1 MDIKKTGMMGALM
14 AVAAAVIIFWG
25 VRSLAFILAPLA
37 MAMVITIAI
46 LPLPGWFTK
55 KGVKPGLALI
65 LTILAVVGVLALVAF
80 ITIAS
85 IGKLAGYLPSYA
97 ANLSTQTSAV
107 EPSSTGSASGLAAL
121 IGASVPVTTTS
132 TIQASTAVTSTAS
145 SGAAQSLTGLN
156 LSVPVINGQP
166 FADEWDWRLRSW
178 IAAAKA
184 RGDDVPGALHLRLHA
199 ERGLLAPG

>member
-1 MDIKKTGMMGALM
+1 MNIAKTGMMGALM
-14 AVAAAVIIFWG
+14 AAAAAVIIFWG

-107 EPSSTGSASGLAAL
+107 EPSSR
-121 IGASVPVTTTS
+121 IGQVSDRAESF
-132 TIQASTAVTSTAS
+132 
-145 SGAAQSLTGLN
+145 
-156 LSVPVINGQP
+156 VPVINGQP
-166 FADEWDWRLRSW
+166 FADEWDSDCDRGSRGQR
-178 IAAAKA
+178 
-184 RGDDVPGALHLRLHA
+184 RGDDVPGALHFRFYA
-199 ERGLLAPG
+199 ERGFLAPG

>member
-65 LTILAVVGVLALVAF
+65 LTILSVVGVMALVAF

-85 IGKLAGYLPSYA
+85 IGKLAGYLPTYA
-97 ANLSTQTSAV
+97 ANLSMQTSAV
-107 EPSSTGSASGLAAL
+107 EPSSTGSASGLA
-121 IGASVPVTTTS
+121 V
-132 TIQASTAVTSTAS
+132 
-145 SGAAQSLTGLN
+145 
-156 LSVPVINGQP
+156 
-166 FADEWDWRLRSW
+166 AD
-178 IAAAKA
+178 
-184 RGDDVPGALHLRLHA
+184 RGDGAGHGDFDHPGLHSGDVNCGQRSGQIPGRA
-199 ERGLLAPG
+199 EPIEPVVS

>member
-107 EPSSTGSASGLAAL
+107 EPSSTGSASGLAAR
-121 IGASVPVTTTS
+121 IGASVPVTATS
-132 TIQASTAVTSTAS
+132 AIQASTAVTSTAS
-145 SGAAQSLTGLN
+145 SGAAAISGGAE
-156 LSVPVINGQP
+156 SFVPVINGQP
-166 FADEWDWRLRSW
+166 FADEWD
-178 IAAAKA
+178 
-184 RGDDVPGALHLRLHA
+184 
-199 ERGLLAPG
+199 

>member
-1 MDIKKTGMMGALM
+1 MDIKKTGMLGALM

-85 IGKLAGYLPSYA
+85 IGKLAGYLPSLCRQPVDA
-97 ANLSTQTSAV
+97 DLGGRTILDRVSIRAGGADRGVRARSRRLP
-107 EPSSTGSASGLAAL
+107 PSR
-121 IGASVPVTTTS
+121 P
-132 TIQASTAVTSTAS
+132 
-145 SGAAQSLTGLN
+145 
-156 LSVPVINGQP
+156 P
-166 FADEWDWRLRSW
+166 RR
-178 IAAAKA
+178 
-184 RGDDVPGALHLRLHA
+184 
-199 ERGLLAPG
+199 